1 MQKRGTSFDGVA
13 FTANL
18 DCSKGCLATLNLDY
32 CIAHNHLSKTVFSFL
47 TCFLHSSRLVCSK
60 KRSMVSKRTIVL
72 LFAAICFVASM
83 YSASAAR
90 VLDQDLID
98 NLEYLPRQV
107 RNKVMMLAA
116 EQFMEESD
124 AMAFAGKRR
133 GFGKKLGRIA
143 KSVGKV
149 VKQVAIPVALGIAT
163 GGIGSIGLE
172 FFCLYCKNLISFS
185 RCCGHDCCKESSYQL
200 GYEGIEQGNQRKIR
214 KIHAYC

>member
-1 MQKRGTSFDGVA
+1 
-13 FTANL
+13 
-18 DCSKGCLATLNLDY
+18 
-32 CIAHNHLSKTVFSFL
+32 
-47 TCFLHSSRLVCSK
+47 
-60 KRSMVSKRTIVL
+60 MVGKRTIVFI
-72 LFAAICFVASM
+72 FATICFVASM

-90 VLDQDLID
+90 VMDQDLME
-98 NLEYLPRQV
+98 NLQYLPRPA
-107 RNKVMMLAA
+107 RNRAMRLAA
-116 EQFMEESD
+116 ERFMEESD
-124 AMAFAGKRR
+124 SMSFAGKRR

-149 VKQVAIPVALGIAT
+149 LKQVAIPVALGIAT